1 MGTNVG
7 GDEISKHGYSTG
19 YDVLHNR
26 RANKGL
32 AFSIEERQAY
42 RIRGLL
48 PPTVSTPLLQ
58 VERFM
63 ENLRKMPDDLTRY
76 LALSALQDAN
86 EKLFYRVAIEHT
98 QEIMPLVYTPT
109 IGLVCQNYSLLFLKP
124 KGLFISI
131 FDKGHIYDVLCNWPV
146 NDVRA
151 IVVTDGERI
160 LGLGDLG
167 CNGMGIPIGKLNLY
181 TALAGVPPEYCLP
194 VTLDVGTNNENY
206 LNDTYYVGVRQ
217 RRVRGKEYD
226 EFIDE
231 FMQAVVK
238 RFGQQCLIQFEDFAN
253 HNAFRLLAKYRDTY
267 CTFNDDIQGT
277 ASVAVAGI
285 LSATKVTGKK
295 LSDNLFVFYGAG
307 EASIGIA
314 DLLVVALTREGLSTE
329 EARKKVFLV
338 DSKGL
343 VVKNRPGSVLNEEKK
358 RFAYEHEPVSK
369 LIDVVQTIKPS
380 FLIGASGQGSAFTHD
395 ILELMA
401 SINERP
407 VIFALSNPT
416 SKAECTAREAYE
428 ATKGQC
434 VFASGSPFPNV
445 EYNGKTFVP
454 GQGNNS
460 YIFPGVGLAIVTCA
474 IRHAPD
480 ELFYLAAKTL
490 SEQVTEADLSAGLIY
505 PPIKKIRQVSRKIA
519 TALAEYAYEKNL
531 AGLSPK
537 PKNLEK
543 FIHSK
548 QYTVEYENVLPHPWE
563 GTIKSP
569 SKL

>member
-1 MGTNVG
+1 MGTAVRD
-7 GDEISKHGYSTG
+7 DEISKLGYSTG

-48 PPTVSTPLLQ
+48 PPNISTPHLQ
-58 VERFM
+58 VERIM

-76 LALSALQDAN
+76 LALGSLHDTN
-86 EKLFYRVAIEHT
+86 EKLFYRVAVEHT
-98 QEIMPLVYTPT
+98 KEIMPLIYTPT
-109 IGLVCQNYSLLFLKP
+109 VGLACQKYSLIFLKP

-131 FDKGHIYDVLCNWPV
+131 FDKGHIYDILCNWPV
-146 NDVRA
+146 NDA

-167 CNGMGIPIGKLNLY
+167 CNGMGIPIGKLSLY
-181 TALAGVPPEYCLP
+181 TALAGVQPEYCLP
-194 VTLDVGTNNENY
+194 IMLDIGTNNENN
-206 LNDTYYVGVRQ
+206 LNDKYYVGLRQ
-217 RRVRGKEYD
+217 KRVRGKEYD

-238 RFGQQCLIQFEDFAN
+238 RFGEQCLIQFEDFAN
-253 HNAFRLLAKYRDTY
+253 HNAFRLLEKYHNTY

-285 LSATKVTGKK
+285 LSATRVTGKK
-295 LSDNLFVFYGAG
+295 LSDNTFVFYGAG

-314 DLLVVALTREGLSTE
+314 DLLVLALEREGLSTE
-329 EARKKVFLV
+329 EARKKIFLV

-343 VVKNRPGSVLNEEKK
+343 INRPGSVLNEEKK
-358 RFAYEHEPVSK
+358 RFAHEHKPIVK
-369 LIDVVQTIKPS
+369 LIEVIQTIKPS
-380 FLIGASGQGSAFTHD
+380 FLIGAAGQGPAFTRD

-416 SKAECTAREAYE
+416 SKAECTACEAYE

-434 VFASGSPFPNV
+434 IFASGSPFPNV

-474 IRHAPD
+474 IRRVPN

-490 SEQVTEADLSAGLIY
+490 SEQVTEDDLSTGLIY
-505 PPIKKIRQVSRKIA
+505 PPIEKIREVSRKIA
-519 TALAEYAYEKNL
+519 VVLAEYAYEKNL
-531 AGLSPK
+531 AGLHPK

-543 FIHSK
+543 FIHSQ
-548 QYTVEYENVLPHPWE
+548 QYTVEYENALPYPWE
-563 GTIKSP
+563 GPTNLP